1 MRRPV
6 PVLVACTLILLVAAI
21 MVAIFRSFC
30 LDRIPEMKQM
40 GFGLAVAV
48 LFDATLIRVTLVP
61 AFIENHRELE
71 LVDPTPPGP
80 AATRTP
86 ARMSSRTRFTT

>member
-48 LFDATLIRVTLVP
+48 AV
-61 AFIENHRELE
+61 
-71 LVDPTPPGP
+71 
-80 AATRTP
+80 
-86 ARMSSRTRFTT
+86 